1 MGFRPH
7 GRPKGFP
14 IALWKP
20 SDASSLIWPLTH
32 HPKPKGLGD
41 FLCVDFS
48 FESMFLCKVGFRPH
62 GRPKGFPIALW
73 KPSKSHLL
81 FRVVTCLLEER
92 FFLCCLLKIAGR
104 GQAEGVQGK
113 RTAQWAV
120 AEGEFPKRSGGGPTG
135 KPPGCCWKDK
145 PNPSDYPKTKTPPE
159 KRDVLNGENEK
170 PNRITGKGSIVYDGY
185 AVFYVI

>member
-1 MGFRPH
+1 MPPGPPVGDAAPDTPFVGPCPTPRQGLCPCTPQGPLALDPSPQAQGLGGFFYV
-7 GRPKGFP
+7 GFP
-14 IALWKP
+14 FQNRL
-20 SDASSLIWPLTH
+20 
-32 HPKPKGLGD
+32 
-41 FLCVDFS
+41 LC
-48 FESMFLCKVGFRPH
+48 EVGFRPH

-73 KPSKSHLL
+73 KPSESHLL

-104 GQAEGVQGK
+104 GQAEGVQG
-113 RTAQWAV
+113 A
-120 AEGEFPKRSGGGPTG
+120 TG
-135 KPPGCCWKDK
+135 KPPGSLRKDK